1 MIDVITAGLLIL
13 VGILISYIIVDLR
26 KKVWYLEVLSPRQQY
41 EIGKEKKVISHL
53 EIHGRHFHGVEAGK
67 YKVMLLY
74 GDISKFGKPILS
86 GKLEEMYMKVLT
98 KSFIG
103 RGLVSKLER
112 LKFWE
117 FIHSHIPSLR
127 VKAYLLTGELVSPQ
141 EVLDTCWSEK
151 ERTEALVEMRRRKLL
166 SPYVLWVKPY
176 PPEDQ
181 LKDVMTGVIKLPD
194 IIHRHQEEYAQLI
207 AEHRDILVKM
217 DVDLAKLLK
226 EVITLMRDI
235 ITSISDP
242 IHVMSMIIADKAR
255 KIEGLGIEQLAERG
269 GVRGVIDAAKMVR
282 QYKDELAKALAEPLK
297 QEDMQAIQEKLKKLD
312 QLEKKIEELS
322 KSIPKTAIAQVKE

>member
-1 MIDVITAGLLIL
+1 MIDEVTAGLLIA
-13 VGILISYIIVDLR
+13 VGILIAYIIIEVR

-41 EIGKEKKVISHL
+41 ELGKEKKIISHL
-53 EIHGRHFHGVEAGK
+53 EICGRHFHGIQAGK

-74 GDISKFGKPILS
+74 GDVAKFGKPILS
-86 GKLEEMYMKVLT
+86 GKIEEMYMKVLT

-103 RGLVSKLER
+103 KGLVSKLER

-127 VKAYLLTGELVSPQ
+127 VKAYMITGELVSPQ

-181 LKDVMTGVIKLPD
+181 LKEIMTGVIKLPD
-194 IIHRHQEEYAQLI
+194 IIHKHQEEYAQLV
-207 AEHRDILVKM
+207 ATHRDTLLKM

-226 EVITLMRDI
+226 EIISLQRDI

-242 IHVMSMIIADKAR
+242 IHVMGMIIADKAR
-255 KIEGLGIEQLAERG
+255 KIEGLGIEQLAEKG
-269 GVRGVIDAAKMVR
+269 GIRSVIDAAKMVR
-282 QYKDELAKALAEPLK
+282 QYKDELAKALAEPVE
-297 QEDMQAIQEKLKKLD
+297 QEEMQTIREKLKKID
-312 QLEKKIEELS
+312 QLEKKLEELR
-322 KSIPKTAIAQVKE
+322 KSIPKTAIAQVRE